1 MDDLDENPKS
11 TAEDEEFTRIKTAI
25 DVQSQQLIGSYVE
38 KKAMILDFVGKDRH
52 ILGHVF
58 VASGYKESFLL

>member
-1 MDDLDENPKS
+1 LDDLDENPKS

-25 DVQSQQLIGSYVE
+25 DVQSQQLIGIYVE
-38 KKAMILDFVGKDRH
+38 KKTMIGFCWKDRH

-58 VASGYKESFLL
+58 AASGYKESFY